1 MSLGLFLQSVLSFC
15 TWLAWL
21 NTALAWRILCNCAQL
36 HHQLAFC
43 SGTIL
48 FTLDPL
54 APHGQQ
60 LAFCRGAP
68 YRWTASFT
76 LWLFVAFCSG
86 ANFNFRDNFAQHGQ
100 QLAFCRGALF
110 WWPDTFGLHW
120 IWLQLWT
127 PKSDAF
133 CGGATPALTA
143 FCGGALA
150 WVQQWFLLYQ
160 IQLPSVAHGPL
171 LAFCRGAFTQFSGFI
186 LFTTTFAQRF
196 SSWILHLLA
205 NLALVLNTIYLWPFT
220 FGLF

>member
-1 MSLGLFLQSVLSFC
+1 MCRIFDFAELLISHWNRFFCDGICTHSSFHLQLRFLCVYMSLGLFLQSVLSFC

-86 ANFNFRDNFAQHGQ
+86 ANFNFWVYLHNTDNN
-100 QLAFCRGALF
+100 
-110 WWPDTFGLHW
+110 WPSAVGLCFGGL
-120 IWLQLWT
+120 I
-127 PKSDAF
+127 
-133 CGGATPALTA
+133 
-143 FCGGALA
+143 
-150 WVQQWFLLYQ
+150 
-160 IQLPSVAHGPL
+160 L
-171 LAFCRGAFTQFSGFI
+171 LASTGFGSNCGHRN
-186 LFTTTFAQRF
+186 LTPFAVGQHR
-196 SSWILHLLA
+196 
-205 NLALVLNTIYLWPFT
+205 YR
-220 FGLF
+220 